1 MSQIEKIAMKPRGER
16 AVPRK
21 RGSPRRRHCP
31 VLVCAW
37 IFPATCICLAS
48 CASHR
53 DHVGSVREAYFA
65 GNLVDADRHIE
76 KQLKQHKHEADA
88 FLLDK
93 AMLELA
99 AGRPK
104 NSERIL
110 RGVRDRFDHL
120 EEKDAGE
127 FTISMLTDDTRRAYA
142 GEDYEKVL
150 IRIMLSLSNVMSGGG
165 DAGAYALQVVEKQQ
179 QIIASVTEKSRP
191 EEADQP
197 RMELAYKQLALGPY
211 IRAMLAEESP
221 LTQDEVTRARV
232 QVANWEP
239 NFRDAKADLQR
250 AKFSK
255 PVAKGYGTLYVFA
268 LVGRGPIKQEH
279 EEIPTQA
286 ALFVADRI
294 LNSVSNRS
302 LPPTLAP
309 VKVPQVVKLG
319 RIADAVCVRVDG
331 DIQGQTA
338 TIADIGTMAVRQQEA
353 RQTEIIARA
362 VARRVMKKG
371 AIYAVQE
378 LTDIDKGSPLSLAA
392 TVAGIAWEAT
402 ENADTRCWGLL
413 PDVIQVL
420 RIELAVGDH
429 DIGLRPVSQAG
440 EFESSANTTVTIND
454 GRNSYVMGILPA
466 ARFVGSLL
474 KSGGIND

>member
-1 MSQIEKIAMKPRGER
+1 MKPRGER

-221 LTQDEVTRARV
+221 LTQDEVTTFVMRKPICR
-232 QVANWEP
+232 ER
-239 NFRDAKADLQR
+239 NFQNLSQKAMGHYTFLHSLDAVL
-250 AKFSK
+250 
-255 PVAKGYGTLYVFA
+255 
-268 LVGRGPIKQEH
+268 
-279 EEIPTQA
+279 
-286 ALFVADRI
+286 
-294 LNSVSNRS
+294 SNRS
-302 LPPTLAP
+302 TKKFRL
-309 VKVPQVVKLG
+309 
-319 RIADAVCVRVDG
+319 
-331 DIQGQTA
+331 
-338 TIADIGTMAVRQQEA
+338 
-353 RQTEIIARA
+353 
-362 VARRVMKKG
+362 RRHC
-371 AIYAVQE
+371 
-378 LTDIDKGSPLSLAA
+378 LSPI
-392 TVAGIAWEAT
+392 V
-402 ENADTRCWGLL
+402 
-413 PDVIQVL
+413 
-420 RIELAVGDH
+420 
-429 DIGLRPVSQAG
+429 
-440 EFESSANTTVTIND
+440 F
-454 GRNSYVMGILPA
+454 
-466 ARFVGSLL
+466 
-474 KSGGIND
+474 